1 MIMRKQSKVFA
12 RQAKDGAEI
21 VTRVEKSDGAEVLS
35 FEAPWGGS
43 MPIKIN
49 DILIINKDEVYRIAR
64 AEFDQTY
71 QSTDGE
77 QK

>member
-1 MIMRKQSKVFA
+1 
-12 RQAKDGAEI
+12 
-21 VTRVEKSDGAEVLS
+21 LS

-49 DILIINKDEVYRIAR
+49 DILIINEDEVYRIAK

-71 QSTDGE
+71 QSIDGE

>member
-1 MIMRKQSKVFA
+1 MLF
-12 RQAKDGAEI
+12 GAPI
-21 VTRVEKSDGAEVLS
+21 AWGDP
-35 FEAPWGGS
+35 EAT

-49 DILIINKDEVYRIAR
+49 DILIINEDEVYRIAK

-71 QSTDGE
+71 QSIDGE